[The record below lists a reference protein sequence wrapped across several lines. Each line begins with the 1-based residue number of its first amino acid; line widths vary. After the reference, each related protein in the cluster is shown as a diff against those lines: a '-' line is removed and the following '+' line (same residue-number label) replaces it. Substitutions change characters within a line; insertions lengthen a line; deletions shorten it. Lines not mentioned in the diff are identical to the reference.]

1 MSNFTPIGALIDKA
15 LDRTG
20 VRRRVET
27 TVILD
32 KFNELCYKKVGDEN
46 KGKVKAVYIK
56 NKILTV
62 ACLNSVLAQEIQFNV
77 HVFIKEI
84 NEEFGDVVERV
95 RFLL

>member
-20 VRRRVET
+20 VRRRVEIT
-27 TVILD
+27 GVLD
-32 KFNELCYKKVGDEN
+32 KFNELCYEKLGDQS
-46 KGKVKAVYIK
+46 KGKVKAIYIK

-62 ACLNSVLAQEIQFNV
+62 ACLNSVFAQEIQFNV

-84 NEEFGDVVERV
+84 NKEFGDVVERV

>member
-1 MSNFTPIGALIDKA
+1 MAGFTPIGALIDRA

-20 VRRRVET
+20 VRRQVET

-32 KFNELCYKKVGDEN
+32 KFNELCYKKIGDQCKN
-46 KGKVKAVYIK
+46 KVKAIYIK

-77 HVFIKEI
+77 HIFIKEI
-84 NEEFGDVVERV
+84 NDEFGDVVERV